1 MRKNPVLADL
11 PAPRPR
17 RGGGALSGEIRV
29 LRALMRRVGSLADEG
44 RSLDEMLS
52 ILETLARAS
61 AHLATLL
68 KAEQQLES
76 GQSVGALLN
85 QALDEIIAEMRRNNN
100 GVEEAGSTPAVAQ
113 QAPASSGEPCN
124 DDAS

>member
-1 MRKNPVLADL
+1 MRKNQALANL
-11 PAPRPR
+11 PLPRPR
-17 RGGGALSGEIRV
+17 RGGGALSGEIRI

-76 GQSVGALLN
+76 GQPVGALLS
-85 QALDEIIAEMRRNNN
+85 QALDEIIAEMRRNGN
-100 GVEEAGSTPAVAQ
+100 GVEEAGSTPPATPES
-113 QAPASSGEPCN
+113 PASSGEPCS
-124 DDAS
+124 DDVC